1 MGLAGAYLASSPL
14 SAWGRMRGS
23 MMGGRMMGDA
33 MGCGGMSAGAAGV
46 IDPPP
51 GPVFKDPADL
61 AGRSVKPGLME
72 MSLESKPASVSI
84 NGATVNLLTYNGSF
98 PGPTIRVKRGMR
110 LKVNFKSA
118 LPATHSRNL
127 IGHERDM
134 TNLHTH
140 GFHVSPMGNSDNVML
155 HFMPGQEFVYE
166 YDLTHQPAGSL
177 CFYHPHVHGAVAEQY
192 WSGMAG
198 AIVVEDDTAALAGYG
213 NRLLVLKD
221 IDFVGSQPAPHFHH
235 MDYMMG
241 KEGQVVTVNGQVNPV
256 LSIKPGEIQR
266 WRVLNASNARFY
278 KLSLEGHTLHVVGTD
293 GGLLDKPYPVE
304 RILLAPGER
313 VDLLVKAGATPGIYK
328 LVSLPYARAHH
339 CQTGGQLVTLM
350 TVACEG
356 SAVKADL
363 PASINPAA
371 RKLKM
376 DTAALPRQMISLSMG
391 MGRGFMNGRTFG
403 PDACS
408 LYSRTGTHESGR
420 WSTRAPW
427 TTPSISMSIRPRSW
441 PSTAATRS
449 MHTFTAPSRDG
460 KTPSSSRPW
469 GA

>member
-1 MGLAGAYLASSPL
+1 
-14 SAWGRMRGS
+14 
-23 MMGGRMMGDA
+23 
-33 MGCGGMSAGAAGV
+33 
-46 IDPPP
+46 
-51 GPVFKDPADL
+51 
-61 AGRSVKPGLME
+61 
-72 MSLESKPASVSI
+72 VSI

-118 LPATHSRNL
+118 LPATHSRNV

-140 GFHVSPMGNSDNVML
+140 GFHVSPMGNSDNAML

-166 YDLTHQPAGSL
+166 YDLAHQPAGSL

-198 AIVVEDDTAALAGYG
+198 AIVVEDDTDALAGYG

-339 CQTGGQLVTLM
+339 CQAGGQLVTLM

-376 DTAALPRQMISLSMG
+376 DTAALPRQKISLSMG

-408 LYSRTGTHESGR
+408 LYSRTGTYEIWEVVNASPMDHPFHQHVNSAQVLAINGGDPEYAYLYSTVPGWKDTVIVPAMGSVRLLMPVKDYTGMSMMHCHIIEHEDIGMMGV
-420 WSTRAPW
+420 WNIT
-427 TTPSISMSIRPRSW
+427 
-441 PSTAATRS
+441 
-449 MHTFTAPSRDG
+449 
-460 KTPSSSRPW
+460 
-469 GA
+469 